1 MRKAFGRSS
10 SVSEP
15 DPNGTHD
22 PLTTIES
29 RASRKSKKSKKDKV
43 PDDWPENVYKPGEP
57 MPRPKY
63 RGPVNFQHQQK
74 LLSFSFGDAFGA
86 RRKSGTSQYSPMGSR
101 LPSRRGSRSSVSVGR
116 SSFQNLR
123 FSSSR
128 RGSRAPP
135 EGLEMVIGAEDDDDV
150 TNGKSTFEHS
160 HLREVSTNLNNS
172 RSIKAAYPRK
182 CPSSKASNDRKRS
195 GKR

>member
-10 SVSEP
+10 SISEP
-15 DPNGTHD
+15 DPNGTYD
-22 PLTTIES
+22 PLTPIES
-29 RASRKSKKSKKDKV
+29 RASRKSRRSKKDKV

-86 RRKSGTSQYSPMGSR
+86 RRKSGASQYSPMGSR
-101 LPSRRGSRSSVSVGR
+101 MPSRRGSRSSVSVGR
-116 SSFQNLR
+116 NSFQNFR

-135 EGLEMVIGAEDDDDV
+135 EGLETVLGAEGDDDV
-150 TNGKSTFEHS
+150 TNGNNT
-160 HLREVSTNLNNS
+160 LN
-172 RSIKAAYPRK
+172 RAI
-182 CPSSKASNDRKRS
+182 
-195 GKR
+195 